1 MGWLELKIPP
11 PVVALLVGVGMWAL
25 ARVTFTLDVS
35 PWARGWA
42 CGLLLLAAGVF
53 DVSALLAFRRAR
65 TTINPLRPGNASS
78 LVRGGVYRFT
88 RNPMYVG
95 LLLLLLGWAVWL
107 AAPWALLGP
116 LAFVPYI
123 TRFQIAPEERVLA
136 CLFGT
141 DFAQYQASVRRWL

>member
-1 MGWLELKIPP
+1 MRSLELKIPP
-11 PVVALLVGVGMWAL
+11 PLVALLLALGMWAL
-25 ARVTFTLDVS
+25 ARATFTLDAGVALRAWVS
-35 PWARGWA
+35 GAFV
-42 CGLLLLAAGVF
+42 LAAAVF

-123 TRFQIAPEERVLA
+123 TRFQIVPEERVLA
-136 CLFGT
+136 RLFGAE
-141 DFAQYQASVRRWL
+141 FAHYQARVRRWL